1 MAPFGGKIRFL
12 LKICTFRA
20 SHIPYGTR
28 WQHRAFESESPATI
42 RFVFIMGNKMMLT
55 AIAIHCAF
63 SRGFSWGFGW
73 GIGISI

>member
-28 WQHRAFESESPATI
+28 WQHRTFESKRTATI
-42 RFVFIMGNKMMLT
+42 GFVFVMGNKMMLT
-55 AIAIHCAF
+55 AIAIHRAF
-63 SRGFSWGFGW
+63 NWGFSW
-73 GIGISI
+73 GIGIST